1 LSIPRLKQ
9 SLRIELDRFNTGGHF
24 SQLHIAIQKLTAI
37 FLLLKYKQPVERSQM
52 DLIQSFIAIPEA
64 AAKQQ
69 ALQSNANCIMG
80 GVNQQSQSQESVA
93 VQVLLFK
100 KPSSEVQP
108 AAQHEAAYARAV

>member
-69 ALQSNANCIMG
+69 ALQNNANCIM

>member
-1 LSIPRLKQ
+1 
-9 SLRIELDRFNTGGHF
+9 
-24 SQLHIAIQKLTAI
+24 
-37 FLLLKYKQPVERSQM
+37 M

-69 ALQSNANCIMG
+69 ALQNNANCIMG
-80 GVNQQSQSQESVA
+80 VHQQSQSQESVA

-100 KPSSEVQP
+100 KPSSEVRP